1 MRMSN
6 VKLVDIIVYIVAI
19 FSDSF
24 GIALLTKT
32 AFGATPFGIFITSAA
47 LIFPFSIG
55 VISLLYESLYIFSA
69 SLISRS
75 RIKFELLI
83 YSGIFAVMID
93 FHSRMIPDLSN
104 ISIYFKIL
112 ITVLAVVFIDLAKAL
127 FNITIFPKL
136 SVVEFI
142 YAIVDRYN
150 FRLDI
155 IQKSISLFNVG
166 CGIIF
171 SFLAGNIFFNVGI
184 GTIIS
189 MFLFGTVLQWS
200 SKPIEN
206 VYKKIV

>member
-1 MRMSN
+1 MKISTI
-6 VKLVDIIVYIVAI
+6 KPVDITIYIAAI
-19 FSDSF
+19 FLDSF

-32 AFGATPFGIFITSAA
+32 AFGATPFGILITSAA
-47 LIFPFSIG
+47 LIFPLSIG
-55 VISLLYESLYIFSA
+55 IISLLYESIYIFSA

-93 FHSRMIPDLSN
+93 FHYRVIPDLSN
-104 ISIYFKIL
+104 LNIYLKIL
-112 ITVLAVVFIDLAKAL
+112 LTVLAVVFIDVAKAL

-166 CGIIF
+166 MGLVF
-171 SFLAGNIFFNVGI
+171 SFIGGSIFYNVGV

-189 MFLFGTVLQWS
+189 LFLFGTVLQWT
-200 SKPIEN
+200 SKPIEKL
-206 VYKKIV
+206 YKKVV